1 MLKVKF
7 INLQSPTVFSS
18 LFEDRSVLMCSDK
31 CFLIIGLKCSWSWIF
46 RKCFWPN
53 VGNCFVPIETT
64 PLRCKINRTLN
75 VNKTKYLAFL

>member
-18 LFEDRSVLMCSDK
+18 LFEDRSVPGKKGMHTVLLMYSDK
-31 CFLIIGLKCSWSWIF
+31 CFLIIGLKCSWSWII

-53 VGNCFVPIETT
+53 VGNCFVPLYRNHSVEEQ
-64 PLRCKINRTLN
+64 N
-75 VNKTKYLAFL
+75 